1 MFRYSNICICIDV
14 FKLKNSDKRLQWTQN
29 LRDEAHR
36 SAITF
41 HKKTK
46 LKLDQESKL
55 LTLKGI
61 SSAKIKKLLNHFG
74 TFEALK
80 SLSIEDISTILNTKD
95 ANIIKMV
102 YN

>member
-1 MFRYSNICICIDV
+1 LKES
-14 FKLKNSDKRLQWTQN
+14 FKLKTSDKRLQWVQN

-46 LKLDQESKL
+46 LKLDKESKL
-55 LTLKGI
+55 LNLHGI
-61 SSAKIKKLLNHFG
+61 SPAKVKKLLNHFG

-80 SLSIEDISTILNTKD
+80 SLKVDEISDILSTND
-95 ANIIKMV
+95 AKVIKNI
-102 YN
+102 YT

>member
-1 MFRYSNICICIDV
+1 MNDILHTKERSFE
-14 FKLKNSDKRLQWTQN
+14 LKNSDKRLQWVQN

-36 SAITF
+36 CAIGF

-46 LKLDQESKL
+46 LKLDHESKL
-55 LTLKGI
+55 LNLHGI
-61 SSAKIKKLLNHFG
+61 SEAKVKKLLNHFG

-80 SLSIEDISTILNTKD
+80 SLSIDEIASILNEND
-95 ANIIKMV
+95 AKTIKKI